1 METKI
6 LLIDNQPELP
16 SELAVLLFDSG
27 YHLFNIGD
35 INDSDEIILNS
46 HPEYLI
52 VNNYDETYDLNLFA
66 ILKKLSSVN
75 IKIIL
80 TSSNDLS
87 EEKINEIYN
96 KEIDKIIFAN
106 KTKLDLVEDI
116 KDFISKQ

>member
-27 YHLFNIGD
+27 YHLFNIAD
-35 INDSDEIILNS
+35 INDSDEIILNG
-46 HPEYLI
+46 HPEYLV

-75 IKIIL
+75 LKV
-80 TSSNDLS
+80 
-87 EEKINEIYN
+87 
-96 KEIDKIIFAN
+96 IFSN
-106 KTKLDLVEDI
+106 KTKIDLVEDI